1 MGKLNVVRTSSGDT
15 YVVEGLLQA
24 IICHV
29 YFQVSVLSPVSKK
42 FSFLLNQEQ
51 N

>member
-1 MGKLNVVRTSSGDT
+1 MGKLTVVRTSSGDT

-24 IICHV
+24 SICHE
-29 YFQVSVLSPVSKK
+29 YFQVSVLFPVSKK